1 MRILQPTLEA
11 IESLTSNKLRTA
23 LTILGVVIGVAA
35 VVAMLAIG
43 NGATDSI
50 TGELDVLG
58 TNVLY
63 VFSGGE
69 AANPEPLTMS
79 DAAAI
84 ADPTLAP
91 SVANV
96 APVLQGQVV
105 VSTATGS
112 IATSL
117 VGITTDYYE
126 VQEVNIAEGDFITD
140 IHVTGKDSV
149 VILGTD
155 VAEEVFDTTTGIIG
169 ETIRIN
175 GDPFTVVG
183 VLETRGGTTAGSS
196 DNQILVPLT
205 TTRSRLVSRESS
217 EQVDLIF
224 VQSTDAETLDS
235 AMNEVSQILRSR
247 HRSTLGVDDFEILN
261 TASVQDA
268 VESIFSILTIFLG
281 GIAGISLL
289 VGGIGIMNIML
300 VSVIERTKEIGL
312 RKAMGARKKDIM
324 IQFLVESSILSLG
337 GGIIGILFGW
347 LIAVLVDV
355 IAANSG
361 TPLNSVVTVDAI
373 LLATLFSAA
382 VGIFFGLYPSN
393 RAASLEPVEA
403 LRTD

>member
-1 MRILQPTLEA
+1 LEA
-11 IESLTSNKLRTA
+11 K
-23 LTILGVVIGVAA
+23 
-35 VVAMLAIG
+35 
-43 NGATDSI
+43 
-50 TGELDVLG
+50 
-58 TNVLY
+58 
-63 VFSGGE
+63 
-69 AANPEPLTMS
+69 
-79 DAAAI
+79 
-84 ADPTLAP
+84 
-91 SVANV
+91 
-96 APVLQGQVV
+96 
-105 VSTATGS
+105 
-112 IATSL
+112 
-117 VGITTDYYE
+117 
-126 VQEVNIAEGDFITD
+126 
-140 IHVTGKDSV
+140 
-149 VILGTD
+149 
-155 VAEEVFDTTTGIIG
+155 
-169 ETIRIN
+169 
-175 GDPFTVVG
+175 
-183 VLETRGGTTAGSS
+183 GGTTAGSS

-235 AMNEVSQILRSR
+235 AMNEVAQILRSR
-247 HRSTLGVDDFEILN
+247 HRSTLGVDDFDILN

-268 VESIFSILTIFLG
+268 VESILSVLTIFLG

-347 LIAVLVDV
+347 LIAVVVDV

-361 TPLNSVVTVDAI
+361 TPLTSVVTFDAV

-382 VGIFFGLYPSN
+382 VGIFFGIYPSN